1 MQDKYIIKN
10 NCNKTCNY
18 FKVANIEINNI
29 KMRKLNINNFIIILM
44 LVLPIILN
52 AQKKQDIEAIKEM
65 CGCFEIDFKFS
76 ETFQYS
82 NDSNYSKSKNYNA
95 KALEYAMLIKD
106 EKGHISI
113 QHLLVMGD
121 YVIKH
126 WRQDWIYQ
134 NKDLLKYDGN
144 NNWKYISKNKKDV
157 KGQWTQKVFQVD
169 DSPRYEGS
177 ATWVHTDGKSYWENS
192 SYAPLPRREYTK
204 RDDYNV
210 MIRGNRH
217 EITKYGWVH
226 DQDNFKVVKDS
237 ESNSEVI
244 IASEKGLNTYT
255 RVDESKCKEAIN
267 WWDENNEK
275 WSLVLEK
282 WNSIYSKK
290 DDISLRRS
298 VENKPLFSFLFDE
311 NVVKRDEIGLIIDR
325 FVID

>member
-1 MQDKYIIKN
+1 
-10 NCNKTCNY
+10 
-18 FKVANIEINNI
+18 
-29 KMRKLNINNFIIILM
+29 MRKLNINNFIITLLLIL
-44 LVLPIILN
+44 PTILN
-52 AQKKQDIEAIKEM
+52 AQKKQDNEAIKEM

-95 KALEYAMLIKD
+95 KALEYAKLIKD

-134 NKDLLKYDGN
+134 NKDFLKYDGN
-144 NNWKYISKNKKDV
+144 TNWKYMSKTKKDV

-177 ATWVHTDGKSYWENS
+177 ATWVHVDGKSYWENS

-204 RDDYNV
+204 RNDYNI

-217 EITKYGWVH
+217 EITKYGWLH
-226 DQDNFKVVKDS
+226 DQDNFKVVKDL
-237 ESNSEVI
+237 ESDSEVI
-244 IASEKGLNTYT
+244 IASEKGLNKYT
-255 RVDESKCKEAIN
+255 KVDESKCNEAKK
-267 WWDENNEK
+267 WWDENNQK
-275 WSLVLEK
+275 WSFVLNK

-290 DDISLRRS
+290 DDISLRQT
-298 VENKPLFSFLFDE
+298 VENKPLFSFLLDE
-311 NVVKRDEIGLIIDR
+311 NVVREDEIGLIIDR

>member
-1 MQDKYIIKN
+1 MK
-10 NCNKTCNY
+10 
-18 FKVANIEINNI
+18 
-29 KMRKLNINNFIIILM
+29 KLNINNFLIILL
-44 LVLPIILN
+44 LVSPIILN
-52 AQKKQDIEAIKEM
+52 AQKKQDIEAIKKM

-82 NDSNYSKSKNYNA
+82 NDSSYLKSKNYNA

-106 EKGHISI
+106 EKDHISI

-134 NKDLLKYDGN
+134 NKDFLKYNGN
-144 NNWKYISKNKKDV
+144 TNWKYMSKTKKDV

-177 ATWVHTDGKSYWENS
+177 ATWVHVDGKSYWENS

-204 RDDYNV
+204 RNDYNI

-217 EITKYGWVH
+217 EITEYGWLH
-226 DQDNFKVVKDS
+226 DQDNFKLVKDLKS
-237 ESNSEVI
+237 DSEVI
-244 IASEKGLNTYT
+244 IASEKGMNKYT
-255 RVDESKCKEAIN
+255 KVDESKCNEAIK
-267 WWDENNEK
+267 WWDENNQK
-275 WSLVLEK
+275 WSFVLNK

-290 DDISLRRS
+290 DDISLRQT

-311 NVVKRDEIGLIIDR
+311 NVVKRGEIGLIIDR

>member
-1 MQDKYIIKN
+1 
-10 NCNKTCNY
+10 
-18 FKVANIEINNI
+18 
-29 KMRKLNINNFIIILM
+29 MRKLNIYNLIIILL
-44 LVLPIILN
+44 LVSPIIIN

-95 KALEYAMLIKD
+95 KALEYAKLIKD

-121 YVIKH
+121 YIIKH
-126 WRQDWIYQ
+126 WRQDWIFQ

-144 NNWKYISKNKKDV
+144 NNWKYISKTKKDV

-204 RDDYNV
+204 RNDYNI

-217 EITKYGWVH
+217 EITEDGWVH
-226 DQDNFKVVKDS
+226 DQDNFKVVKDLESDS
-237 ESNSEVI
+237 EEI
-244 IASEKGLNTYT
+244 IASEKGVNIYT
-255 RVDESKCKEAIN
+255 RVDESNCKEAIN

-275 WSLVLEK
+275 WLLVLEK
-282 WNSIYSKK
+282 WNTIYSKK
-290 DDISLRRS
+290 DDISLRKS

-311 NVVKRDEIGLIIDR
+311 NLVKRDKIGLIIDR
-325 FVID
+325 FIID

>member
-1 MQDKYIIKN
+1 
-10 NCNKTCNY
+10 
-18 FKVANIEINNI
+18 
-29 KMRKLNINNFIIILM
+29 MRKLNIYNLIIILL
-44 LVLPIILN
+44 LVSPIIIN

-95 KALEYAMLIKD
+95 KALEYAKLIKD
-106 EKGHISI
+106 EKDHISI

-121 YVIKH
+121 YIIKH
-126 WRQDWIYQ
+126 WRQDWVFQ

-177 ATWVHTDGKSYWENS
+177 ATWVHADGKSYWENS

-217 EITKYGWVH
+217 EITKYGWGH

>member
-1 MQDKYIIKN
+1 
-10 NCNKTCNY
+10 
-18 FKVANIEINNI
+18 
-29 KMRKLNINNFIIILM
+29 MRKLNINNFLIILL
-44 LVLPIILN
+44 LVSPIILN

-106 EKGHISI
+106 EKDHISI
-113 QHLLVMGD
+113 QHLLLMGD

-134 NKDLLKYDGN
+134 NIDFLKYDGN
-144 NNWKYISKNKKDV
+144 TNWKYMSKTKKDV

-177 ATWVHTDGKSYWENS
+177 ATWVHVDGNSYWENS

-204 RDDYNV
+204 RNDYNI

-217 EITKYGWVH
+217 EITKYGWLH
-226 DQDNFKVVKDS
+226 DQDNFKVVKDLESDS
-237 ESNSEVI
+237 EII
-244 IASEKGLNTYT
+244 IASEKGLNKYT
-255 RVDESKCKEAIN
+255 KVDESNCNEAIK

-275 WSLVLEK
+275 WSFVLNK

-290 DDISLRRS
+290 DDISLKQT

>member
-1 MQDKYIIKN
+1 MKKN
-10 NCNKTCNY
+10 R
-18 FKVANIEINNI
+18 VNNI
-29 KMRKLNINNFIIILM
+29 IIIIILFSINS
-44 LVLPIILN
+44 II
-52 AQKKQDIEAIKEM
+52 AQKKQDREAIKKM
-65 CGCFEIDFKFS
+65 CGCFEINFNFS
-76 ETFQYS
+76 ETFQHS

-106 EKGHISI
+106 EKDHISI

-134 NKDLLKYDGN
+134 NEDFLKYDGN
-144 NNWKYISKNKKDV
+144 TNWKYISKTKKDV

-177 ATWVHTDGKSYWENS
+177 ATWVHVDGKSYWENS

-204 RDDYNV
+204 RNDYNI

-217 EITKYGWVH
+217 EITKYGWLH
-226 DQDNFKVVKDS
+226 DQDNYKVVKDLESDS
-237 ESNSEVI
+237 EII
-244 IASEKGLNTYT
+244 IASEKGFNKYT
-255 RVDESKCKEAIN
+255 KVDDTKCNEAIK
-267 WWDENNEK
+267 WWDENNQK
-275 WSLVLEK
+275 WSFVLKK

-290 DDISLRRS
+290 NDISLRQT

-325 FVID
+325 FIIE

>member
-1 MQDKYIIKN
+1 
-10 NCNKTCNY
+10 
-18 FKVANIEINNI
+18 
-29 KMRKLNINNFIIILM
+29 MRKLNINNLIIILL
-44 LVLPIILN
+44 LVSPIITN

-95 KALEYAMLIKD
+95 KALEYAKLIKD

-121 YVIKH
+121 YIIKH
-126 WRQDWIYQ
+126 WRQDWIFQ

-144 NNWKYISKNKKDV
+144 NTWKYISKTKKDV

-177 ATWVHTDGKSYWENS
+177 ATWVHADGKSYWENS

-204 RDDYNV
+204 RSDYNI

-217 EITKYGWVH
+217 EITKDGWVH

-237 ESNSEVI
+237 ESDSEVI
-244 IASEKGLNTYT
+244 IASEKGINSYT
-255 RVDESKCKEAIN
+255 RVDESNCKEAIK

-275 WSLVLEK
+275 WLLVLEK

-290 DDISLRRS
+290 DDISLRQS

>member
-1 MQDKYIIKN
+1 
-10 NCNKTCNY
+10 
-18 FKVANIEINNI
+18 
-29 KMRKLNINNFIIILM
+29 MRKLNIYNLIIILL
-44 LVLPIILN
+44 LVSPIIIN

-76 ETFQYS
+76 ETFQYI

-95 KALEYAMLIKD
+95 KALEYAKLIKD

-121 YVIKH
+121 YIIKH
-126 WRQDWIYQ
+126 WRQDWVFQ

-144 NNWKYISKNKKDV
+144 NNWKYISKTKKDV

-177 ATWVHTDGKSYWENS
+177 ATWVHADGKSYWENS

-204 RDDYNV
+204 RNDYNI

-217 EITKYGWVH
+217 EITKDGWVH

-237 ESNSEVI
+237 ESDSEVI
-244 IASEKGLNTYT
+244 IASEKGINSYT
-255 RVDESKCKEAIN
+255 RVDESNCKEAIK

-275 WSLVLEK
+275 WLLVLEK

-290 DDISLRRS
+290 DDISLRQS

>member
-1 MQDKYIIKN
+1 MNIKN
-10 NCNKTCNY
+10 
-18 FKVANIEINNI
+18 F
-29 KMRKLNINNFIIILM
+29 LILM
-44 LVLPIILN
+44 LIFSISSVK
-52 AQKKQDIEAIKEM
+52 AQKKQDIEAIKQM

-82 NDSNYSKSKNYNA
+82 NDSNYSKSKNYNS
-95 KALEYAMLIKD
+95 KALEYAKLIKD

-144 NNWKYISKNKKDV
+144 NNWKYISKAKKDV
-157 KGQWTQKVFQVD
+157 KGQWTQKVYQVD

-177 ATWVHTDGKSYWENS
+177 ATWLHIDDKSYWENS

-204 RDDYNV
+204 RNDYNI

-217 EITKYGWVH
+217 EITKDGWVH
-226 DQDNFKVVKDS
+226 DQDNYKVVKDS
-237 ESNSEVI
+237 KNNSEII
-244 IASEKGLNTYT
+244 IAAEKGLNKYT
-255 RVDESKCKEAIN
+255 RVDDSRCNEAIS
-267 WWDENNEK
+267 WWSENKTK
-275 WSLVLEK
+275 WLLIRNK
-282 WNSIYSKK
+282 WNSIYSQK
-290 DDISLRRS
+290 DNISLRRS
-298 VENKPLFSFLFDE
+298 VDNKPLFSFLFDE
-311 NVVKRDEIGLIIDR
+311 NVIKKEEIGLIIDT

>member
-1 MQDKYIIKN
+1 
-10 NCNKTCNY
+10 
-18 FKVANIEINNI
+18 
-29 KMRKLNINNFIIILM
+29 M

-95 KALEYAMLIKD
+95 KALEYAKLIKD

-226 DQDNFKVVKDS
+226 DQDNFKVVRDS

-255 RVDESKCKEAIN
+255 RVDESKSKEAIN

-311 NVVKRDEIGLIIDR
+311 NLVKRDEIGLIIDR

>member
-1 MQDKYIIKN
+1 
-10 NCNKTCNY
+10 
-18 FKVANIEINNI
+18 
-29 KMRKLNINNFIIILM
+29 MRKLNISNLIITLL
-44 LVLPIILN
+44 LVSPIILN

-76 ETFQYS
+76 ETFQYI

-95 KALEYAMLIKD
+95 KALEYAKLIKD

>member
-1 MQDKYIIKN
+1 
-10 NCNKTCNY
+10 
-18 FKVANIEINNI
+18 
-29 KMRKLNINNFIIILM
+29 MRKLNINNFIITLLLIL
-44 LVLPIILN
+44 PTILN
-52 AQKKQDIEAIKEM
+52 AQKKQDNEAIKEM

-95 KALEYAMLIKD
+95 KALEYAKLIKD

>member
-1 MQDKYIIKN
+1 
-10 NCNKTCNY
+10 
-18 FKVANIEINNI
+18 
-29 KMRKLNINNFIIILM
+29 MRKLNINNFLIIIL
-44 LVLPIILN
+44 LVSPIILN

-106 EKGHISI
+106 EKDHISI

-134 NKDLLKYDGN
+134 NKDFLKYNGN
-144 NNWKYISKNKKDV
+144 TNWKYMSKTKKDV

-177 ATWVHTDGKSYWENS
+177 ATWVHVDGKSYWENS

-204 RDDYNV
+204 RDDYNI

-217 EITKYGWVH
+217 EITEYGWVH
-226 DQDNFKVVKDS
+226 DQDNFKLVKDLKS
-237 ESNSEVI
+237 DSEVI
-244 IASEKGLNTYT
+244 IASEKGLNRYT
-255 RVDESKCKEAIN
+255 KVDESKCNEAIK
-267 WWDENNEK
+267 WWDKNNEK
-275 WSLVLEK
+275 WSFILNK

-290 DDISLRRS
+290 NDISITQT
-298 VENKPLFSFLFDE
+298 VENKALFSFLFDE

-325 FVID
+325 FVIY

>member
-1 MQDKYIIKN
+1 
-10 NCNKTCNY
+10 
-18 FKVANIEINNI
+18 
-29 KMRKLNINNFIIILM
+29 MRKLNINKLIIILL
-44 LVLPIILN
+44 LVSPIITN

-76 ETFQYS
+76 ETFQYI

-95 KALEYAMLIKD
+95 KALEYAKLIKD

-121 YVIKH
+121 YIIKH
-126 WRQDWIYQ
+126 WRQDWVFQ

-144 NNWKYISKNKKDV
+144 NNWKYISKTKKDV

-177 ATWVHTDGKSYWENS
+177 ATWVHADGKSYWENS

-204 RDDYNV
+204 RNDYNI

-217 EITKYGWVH
+217 EITEDGWVH

-237 ESNSEVI
+237 ESDSELI
-244 IASEKGLNTYT
+244 IASEKGINSYT
-255 RVDESKCKEAIN
+255 RVDESNCKEAIK

-275 WSLVLEK
+275 WLLVLEK

-290 DDISLRRS
+290 DDISLRQS

>member
-134 NKDLLKYDGN
+134 NKDLLKYNGN

-177 ATWVHTDGKSYWENS
+177 ATWVHQDGKSYWENS

-217 EITKYGWVH
+217 EITKYGWIH
-226 DQDNFKVVKDS
+226 DQDNFKVIKDS

-244 IASEKGLNTYT
+244 IASEKGFNTYT
-255 RVDESKCKEAIN
+255 RVDESKCMEAIN

-290 DDISLRRS
+290 DDLSLRRS

>member
-1 MQDKYIIKN
+1 
-10 NCNKTCNY
+10 
-18 FKVANIEINNI
+18 
-29 KMRKLNINNFIIILM
+29 MRKHNIYNFLIILL
-44 LVLPIILN
+44 LVSPIILN
-52 AQKKQDIEAIKEM
+52 AQKKQDIEAIKKM

-106 EKGHISI
+106 EKEHISI

-134 NKDLLKYDGN
+134 NKDFLKYDGN
-144 NNWKYISKNKKDV
+144 TNWIYLSKTKNDV

-177 ATWVHTDGKSYWENS
+177 ASWVHVDGKSYWENS

-204 RDDYNV
+204 RNDYNI

-217 EITKYGWVH
+217 EITKYGWLH
-226 DQDNFKVVKDS
+226 DQDNFKVVKDL
-237 ESNSEVI
+237 ESDSEVI
-244 IASEKGLNTYT
+244 IASEKGMNKYT
-255 RVDESKCKEAIN
+255 KVDESKCNEAIK
-267 WWDENNEK
+267 WWDENNQK
-275 WSLVLEK
+275 WSFVLNK

-290 DDISLRRS
+290 NDISLRQT

-311 NVVKRDEIGLIIDR
+311 NVIGRDEIGLIIDR

>member
-1 MQDKYIIKN
+1 
-10 NCNKTCNY
+10 
-18 FKVANIEINNI
+18 
-29 KMRKLNINNFIIILM
+29 M

-52 AQKKQDIEAIKEM
+52 AQKKQDNEAIKEM

-95 KALEYAMLIKD
+95 KALEYAKLIKD

-210 MIRGNRH
+210 MVRGNRH

-226 DQDNFKVVKDS
+226 DQDNFKVVRDS

>member
-1 MQDKYIIKN
+1 
-10 NCNKTCNY
+10 
-18 FKVANIEINNI
+18 
-29 KMRKLNINNFIIILM
+29 MRKLNINNLIIILL
-44 LVLPIILN
+44 LVSPIITN

-95 KALEYAMLIKD
+95 KALEYAKLIKD

-121 YVIKH
+121 YIIKH
-126 WRQDWIYQ
+126 WRQDWIFQ

-144 NNWKYISKNKKDV
+144 NTWKYISKTKKDV

-177 ATWVHTDGKSYWENS
+177 ATWVHADGKSYWENS

-204 RDDYNV
+204 RNDYNI

-217 EITKYGWVH
+217 EITEDGWVH

-237 ESNSEVI
+237 ESDSEVI
-244 IASEKGLNTYT
+244 IASEKGINSYT
-255 RVDESKCKEAIN
+255 RVDESNCKEAIK

-275 WSLVLEK
+275 WLLVLEK

-290 DDISLRRS
+290 DDISLRQS

-325 FVID
+325 FIID

>member
-1 MQDKYIIKN
+1 
-10 NCNKTCNY
+10 
-18 FKVANIEINNI
+18 
-29 KMRKLNINNFIIILM
+29 MRKLNINNLIIILL
-44 LVLPIILN
+44 LVSPIIIN

-76 ETFQYS
+76 ETFQYI

-95 KALEYAMLIKD
+95 KALEYAKLIKD
-106 EKGHISI
+106 EKDHISI

-121 YVIKH
+121 YIIKH
-126 WRQDWIYQ
+126 WRQDWVFQ

-144 NNWKYISKNKKDV
+144 NNWKYISKTKQDV

-177 ATWVHTDGKSYWENS
+177 ATWVHADGKSYWENS

-204 RDDYNV
+204 RNDYNI

-217 EITKYGWVH
+217 EITKDGWVH

-237 ESNSEVI
+237 ESDSEVI
-244 IASEKGLNTYT
+244 IASEKGINTYT
-255 RVDESKCKEAIN
+255 RVDESNCKEAIK

-275 WSLVLEK
+275 WLLVLEK

-290 DDISLRRS
+290 DDISLRQS

>member
-1 MQDKYIIKN
+1 
-10 NCNKTCNY
+10 
-18 FKVANIEINNI
+18 
-29 KMRKLNINNFIIILM
+29 M

-95 KALEYAMLIKD
+95 KALEYAKLIKD

-177 ATWVHTDGKSYWENS
+177 ATWVHADGKSYWENS

>member
-1 MQDKYIIKN
+1 
-10 NCNKTCNY
+10 
-18 FKVANIEINNI
+18 
-29 KMRKLNINNFIIILM
+29 MRKLNINNFLIILI
-44 LVLPIILN
+44 LVSPIILN

-76 ETFQYS
+76 ETFQFS

-106 EKGHISI
+106 EKDHISI

-134 NKDLLKYDGN
+134 NKDFLKYDGN
-144 NNWKYISKNKKDV
+144 TNWKYMSKTKKDV

-177 ATWVHTDGKSYWENS
+177 ATWVHVDGKSYWENS

-204 RDDYNV
+204 RNDYNI

-217 EITKYGWVH
+217 EITKYGWLH
-226 DQDNFKVVKDS
+226 DQDNFKVVKDL
-237 ESNSEVI
+237 ESDSEVI
-244 IASEKGLNTYT
+244 IASEKGLNKYT
-255 RVDESKCKEAIN
+255 KVDESKCNEAKK
-267 WWDENNEK
+267 WWDENNQK
-275 WSLVLEK
+275 WLFVLNK

-290 DDISLRRS
+290 DDISLRQT
-298 VENKPLFSFLFDE
+298 VENKPLFSFLFEE
-311 NVVKRDEIGLIIDR
+311 NVVREDEIGLIIDR

>member
-1 MQDKYIIKN
+1 MKKYLSIIFIVL
-10 NCNKTCNY
+10 T
-18 FKVANIEINNI
+18 ASLINGQSKI
-29 KMRKLNINNFIIILM
+29 KKDTDAIL
-44 LVLPIILN
+44 
-52 AQKKQDIEAIKEM
+52 KM
-65 CGCFEIDFKFS
+65 CGCFQIEFNFT
-76 ETFQYS
+76 ETFKHTDKDDYKAS
-82 NDSNYSKSKNYNA
+82 NDYFS
-95 KALEYAMLIKD
+95 KALELAIPIKN
-106 EKGHISI
+106 EKGYISI
-113 QHLLVMGD
+113 QHLLIVGAND
-121 YVIKH
+121 QKYVIKH

-177 ATWVHTDGKSYWENS
+177 ATWVHQDGKSYWENS

-226 DQDNFKVVKDS
+226 DQDNFKVVRDS

>member
-1 MQDKYIIKN
+1 
-10 NCNKTCNY
+10 
-18 FKVANIEINNI
+18 
-29 KMRKLNINNFIIILM
+29 MRKLNIYNLIIILL
-44 LVLPIILN
+44 LVSPIIIN

-65 CGCFEIDFKFS
+65 CGCFEIDFKFA
-76 ETFQYS
+76 ETFQYI

-95 KALEYAMLIKD
+95 KALEYAKLIKD
-106 EKGHISI
+106 EKDHISI

-121 YVIKH
+121 YIIKH
-126 WRQDWIYQ
+126 WRQDWVFQ

-144 NNWKYISKNKKDV
+144 NNWKYISKTKQDV

-177 ATWVHTDGKSYWENS
+177 ATWVHADGKSYWENS

-204 RDDYNV
+204 RNDYNI

-217 EITKYGWVH
+217 EITKDGWVH

-237 ESNSEVI
+237 ESDSEVI
-244 IASEKGLNTYT
+244 IASEKGINTYT
-255 RVDESKCKEAIN
+255 RVDESNCKEAIK

-275 WSLVLEK
+275 WLLVLEK

-290 DDISLRRS
+290 DDISLRQS

>member
-1 MQDKYIIKN
+1 
-10 NCNKTCNY
+10 
-18 FKVANIEINNI
+18 
-29 KMRKLNINNFIIILM
+29 MRKLNINNFLIILL
-44 LVLPIILN
+44 LVSPIILN

-76 ETFQYS
+76 ETFQFS

-106 EKGHISI
+106 EKDHISI

-134 NKDLLKYDGN
+134 NKDFLKYDGN
-144 NNWKYISKNKKDV
+144 TNWKYMSKTKKDV

-177 ATWVHTDGKSYWENS
+177 ATWVHVDGKSYWENS

-204 RDDYNV
+204 RNDYNI

-217 EITKYGWVH
+217 EITKYGWLH
-226 DQDNFKVVKDS
+226 DQDNFKVVKDL
-237 ESNSEVI
+237 ESDSEVI
-244 IASEKGLNTYT
+244 IASEKGLNKYT
-255 RVDESKCKEAIN
+255 KVDESKCNEAKK
-267 WWDENNEK
+267 WWDENNQK
-275 WSLVLEK
+275 WSFVLNK

-290 DDISLRRS
+290 DDISLRQT

-311 NVVKRDEIGLIIDR
+311 NVVREDEIGLIIDR

>member
-1 MQDKYIIKN
+1 
-10 NCNKTCNY
+10 
-18 FKVANIEINNI
+18 
-29 KMRKLNINNFIIILM
+29 M

-52 AQKKQDIEAIKEM
+52 AQKKQDNEAIKEM

-95 KALEYAMLIKD
+95 KALEYAKLIKD

-144 NNWKYISKNKKDV
+144 NNWKYISKDKKDV

-177 ATWVHTDGKSYWENS
+177 ATWVHVDGKSYWENS

>member
-1 MQDKYIIKN
+1 
-10 NCNKTCNY
+10 
-18 FKVANIEINNI
+18 
-29 KMRKLNINNFIIILM
+29 MRKLNINNLIIILL
-44 LVLPIILN
+44 LVSPIITN

-95 KALEYAMLIKD
+95 KALEYAKLIKD

-121 YVIKH
+121 YIIKH
-126 WRQDWIYQ
+126 WRQDWIFQ
-134 NKDLLKYDGN
+134 NRDLLKYDGN
-144 NNWKYISKNKKDV
+144 NTWKYISKTKKDV

-177 ATWVHTDGKSYWENS
+177 ATWVHADGKSYWENS

-204 RDDYNV
+204 RNDYNI

-217 EITKYGWVH
+217 EITEDGWVH

-237 ESNSEVI
+237 ESDSEVI
-244 IASEKGLNTYT
+244 IASEKGTNSYT
-255 RVDESKCKEAIN
+255 RVDESNCKEAIK

-275 WSLVLEK
+275 WLLVLEK

-290 DDISLRRS
+290 DDISLRQS

>member
-1 MQDKYIIKN
+1 
-10 NCNKTCNY
+10 
-18 FKVANIEINNI
+18 
-29 KMRKLNINNFIIILM
+29 MRKLNINNLIIILL
-44 LVLPIILN
+44 LVSPIITN

-76 ETFQYS
+76 ETFQYV

-95 KALEYAMLIKD
+95 KALEYAKLIKD
-106 EKGHISI
+106 EKDHISI

-121 YVIKH
+121 YIIKH
-126 WRQDWIYQ
+126 WRQDWVFQ

-144 NNWKYISKNKKDV
+144 NNWKYISKTKQDV

-177 ATWVHTDGKSYWENS
+177 ATWVHADGKSYWENS

-204 RDDYNV
+204 RNDYNI

-217 EITKYGWVH
+217 EITKDGWVH

-237 ESNSEVI
+237 ESDSEVI
-244 IASEKGLNTYT
+244 IASEKGINTYT
-255 RVDESKCKEAIN
+255 RVDESNCKEAIK

-275 WSLVLEK
+275 WLLVLEK

-290 DDISLRRS
+290 DDISLRQS

>member
-1 MQDKYIIKN
+1 
-10 NCNKTCNY
+10 
-18 FKVANIEINNI
+18 
-29 KMRKLNINNFIIILM
+29 MRKLNIYNLIIILL
-44 LVLPIILN
+44 LVSPIITN

-76 ETFQYS
+76 ETFQYI

-95 KALEYAMLIKD
+95 KALEYAKLIKD
-106 EKGHISI
+106 EKDHISI

-121 YVIKH
+121 YIIKH
-126 WRQDWIYQ
+126 WRQDWVFQ

-144 NNWKYISKNKKDV
+144 NNWKYISKTKQDV

-177 ATWVHTDGKSYWENS
+177 ATWVHADGKSYWENS

-204 RDDYNV
+204 RNDYNI

-217 EITKYGWVH
+217 EITKDGWVH

-237 ESNSEVI
+237 ESDSEVI
-244 IASEKGLNTYT
+244 IASEKGINTYT
-255 RVDESKCKEAIN
+255 RVDESNCKEAIK

-275 WSLVLEK
+275 WLLVLEK

-290 DDISLRRS
+290 DDISLRQS